1 MYAPAEAARQF
12 GKSATFVVSI
22 WRAGGTHR
30 YEQSRRQLH
39 ELGCERIT
47 SIAPLA
53 WKYADAML
61 PHYCLDLPHCVLG
74 QAELIR
80 RAFELLGDARSRQE
94 FLAQLRFR
102 LLGDFDGL
110 PHPVAEQQYL
120 AADLFGYNDD
130 EAFVDGGAYDG
141 DTLRSYLRARPG
153 FASYMALE
161 PDPANCKVLRQY
173 VASLPAAVGER
184 IEVLPLAAY
193 SSRQRMGIEGS
204 GSAAAVLVPTD
215 RATRDTD
222 VQCVR
227 LDELHADRRMSFLKL
242 DIEGAEPEAIKGGS
256 GSIQRDRP
264 VIAVC
269 VYHSQD
275 HLWRLPLLIDSLVA
289 DYRFHLRPYNE
300 EGWDLVCYAVPQE
313 RSLLI
318 R

>member
-1 MYAPAEAARQF
+1 
-12 GKSATFVVSI
+12 
-22 WRAGGTHR
+22 
-30 YEQSRRQLH
+30 
-39 ELGCERIT
+39 
-47 SIAPLA
+47 
-53 WKYADAML
+53 ML
-61 PHYCLDLPHCVLG
+61 PHYCLDLPHRVLG
-74 QAELIR
+74 QAESIR

-141 DTLRSYLRARPG
+141 DTLRSYLCARPG

-161 PDPANCKVLRQY
+161 PDPANCKALRQY
-173 VASLPAAVGER
+173 VASLPARSANESRCCHSRRTHPASEWESREWIRGGRACPDGSCRER
-184 IEVLPLAAY
+184 HRRPMRPIGRAACRPANELPKAGH
-193 SSRQRMGIEGS
+193 RRS
-204 GSAAAVLVPTD
+204 GA
-215 RATRDTD
+215 RGN
-222 VQCVR
+222 QGW
-227 LDELHADRRMSFLKL
+227 F
-242 DIEGAEPEAIKGGS
+242 

-275 HLWRLPLLIDSLVA
+275 HLWRLPLLIDSSSH

-313 RSLLI
+313 RSLSTDKPNAQREIGPAAMRSLRRASSNSALSSDI
-318 R
+318 